1 MKTMRV
7 TLAAAALLLAAPL
20 ALAAP
25 GHDHSKHDPATPTS
39 DAKSLDRLMQGN
51 ERFVSGKPSRPN
63 QSGARR
69 NEVAAGQKPFA
80 IIVSCSDSR
89 VPPEMV
95 FDQGLGDLF
104 VVRTAGHVVDPVAMG
119 SIEFAVAKLGARQIL
134 VMGHERCGAVQA
146 ALEGATVP
154 GSIGAVLADIKP
166 TVGGPMTATPEALDA
181 AIAKQ
186 ARAVAQQLR
195 TASPVLT
202 PMIQDGSLQVAAGVY
217 DLDTGKVTA
226 LASEGSR

>member
-1 MKTMRV
+1 MKTMRF
-7 TLAAAALLLAAPL
+7 TLAAVALLLAAPL
-20 ALAAP
+20 AHAGP
-25 GHDHSKHDPATPTS
+25 GHDHSKHDKAKATS
-39 DAKSLDRLMQGN
+39 DAKALDRLMQGN
-51 ERFVSGKPSRPN
+51 ERFVTGKWSRPN
-63 QSGARR
+63 QDAARR
-69 NEVAAGQKPFA
+69 TEVAAGQKPFA

-134 VMGHERCGAVQA
+134 VVGHERCGAVQA

-154 GSIGAVLADIKP
+154 GSIGAILSDIKP
-166 TVGGPMTATPEALDA
+166 AVGGPTTATPEALDA

>member
-1 MKTMRV
+1 MKSIRM
-7 TLAAAALLLAAPL
+7 TLATAALLLAAPV
-20 ALAAP
+20 AFAGP
-25 GHDHSKHDPATPTS
+25 EHDHSHDHGKKVLSEDKAMH
-39 DAKSLDRLMQGN
+39 RLMEGN
-51 ERFVSGKPSRPN
+51 TRFIQSKPMRPN
-63 QSGARR
+63 QTDARR
-69 NEVAAGQKPFA
+69 QEVAAGQKPFA

-89 VPPEMV
+89 VPPELV

-104 VVRTAGHVVDPVAMG
+104 VVRTAGHVVDAVAMG
-119 SIEFAVAKLGARQIL
+119 SVEFAVAKLGARQIL

-154 GSIGAVLADIKP
+154 GSIGAILADIKP
-166 TVGGPMTATPEALDA
+166 AIGGPETATPEALDR

-202 PMIQDGSLQVAAGVY
+202 PMVKEGSLQIAAGVY
-217 DLDTGKVTA
+217 DLDSGKVTA
-226 LASEGSR
+226 LPAEAGR

>member
-1 MKTMRV
+1 MKTMRF

-20 ALAAP
+20 AFAGP
-25 GHDHSKHDPATPTS
+25 EHDHSKHGKAKPTS
-39 DAKSLDRLMQGN
+39 DAKALDRLMQGN
-51 ERFVSGKPSRPN
+51 ERFVSGKWSRPN
-63 QSGARR
+63 QDAARR
-69 NEVAAGQKPFA
+69 TEVAAGQKPFA

-134 VMGHERCGAVQA
+134 VVGHERCGAVQA

-154 GSIGAVLADIKP
+154 GSIGAILADIKP
-166 TVGGPMTATPEALDA
+166 TVGGPTTATPEALDT

-186 ARAVAQQLR
+186 ANAVAQQLR

>member
-1 MKTMRV
+1 MKTLRM
-7 TLAAAALLLAAPL
+7 TLAAAALLLTAPL
-20 ALAAP
+20 AFAGP
-25 GHDHSKHDPATPTS
+25 GHDHSSHAKAKTTS
-39 DAKSLDRLMQGN
+39 DAKSMDRLMQGN
-51 ERFVSGKPSRPN
+51 ERFTSGKMSRLN
-63 QSGARR
+63 QDNARR
-69 NEVAAGQKPFA
+69 TEVATGQQPFA
-80 IIVSCSDSR
+80 IVVSCSDSR

-154 GSIGAVLADIKP
+154 GSIGAVLADIRP
-166 TVGGPMTATPEALDA
+166 TVGGPTTATPEALDG

-186 ARAVAQQLR
+186 ARAVAQQIR

-217 DLDTGKVTA
+217 DLDSGKVTA
-226 LASEGSR
+226 LAAEGSR

>member
-1 MKTMRV
+1 MKTLRM
-7 TLAAAALLLAAPL
+7 TLAAAALLLTAPL
-20 ALAAP
+20 AFAGP
-25 GHDHSKHDPATPTS
+25 GHDHSSHAKAKTTA
-39 DAKSLDRLMQGN
+39 DAKSMDRLMQGN
-51 ERFVSGKPSRPN
+51 ERFTSGKMSHLN
-63 QSGARR
+63 QNDVRR
-69 NEVAAGQKPFA
+69 AEVATGQKPFA
-80 IIVSCSDSR
+80 IVVSCSDSR

-146 ALEGATVP
+146 ALEGSTVP

-166 TVGGPMTATPEALDA
+166 AVGGPTTATPEALDG

-186 ARAVAQQLR
+186 ARAVAQQIR

-217 DLDTGKVTA
+217 DLDSGKVTA
-226 LASEGSR
+226 LAPEGSR